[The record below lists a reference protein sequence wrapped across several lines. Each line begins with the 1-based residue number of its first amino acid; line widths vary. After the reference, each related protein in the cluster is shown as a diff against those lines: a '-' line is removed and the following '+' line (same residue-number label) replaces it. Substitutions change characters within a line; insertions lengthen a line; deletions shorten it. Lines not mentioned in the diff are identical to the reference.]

1 MDGSGAI
8 VKTRRIQL
16 FLLYP
21 NELANIIASTGAF
34 DKEGFFHAS
43 LHWGVRE
50 RTQKY
55 FALLLSDKI
64 Y

>member
-34 DKEGFFHAS
+34 GKDGFFHVF